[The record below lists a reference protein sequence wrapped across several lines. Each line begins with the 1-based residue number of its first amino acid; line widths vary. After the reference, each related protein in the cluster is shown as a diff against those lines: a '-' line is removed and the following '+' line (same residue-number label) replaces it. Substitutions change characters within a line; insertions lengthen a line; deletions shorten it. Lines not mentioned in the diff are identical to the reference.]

1 MAESDHHALK
11 AKDIVEDIFRRADKN
26 DSGSLS
32 LKEFQEFFSDGIMTS
47 EELEE
52 LFHLIDTEK
61 TNTLSPSEL
70 FAYFQ
75 QYMADFEPIFSLTDD
90 LSVAIT
96 NTLKSTHNKHQSTM
110 TKIEKFSTR
119 FLIKEALEHVSVAS
133 KPLESANDHLTEIG
147 LNECSANHLP
157 IVVDTA
163 DTKAKVKWHKKYQRL
178 VSGESAVAASGGV
191 VYSDQFGSEMDR
203 LSTLIDKLEGKIK
216 LEVVEEEEV
225 SQDSKNTIVV
235 VRMFLEASESNVSAF
250 RQSLKNY
257 VQSVTSESGCLH
269 VCVQSNVGSY
279 RFSVYEVWQD
289 SEHLS
294 IHYASHA
301 SKVFRKNNVDHLVK
315 PAVVN
320 TMELPASWWPAD
332 I

>member
-11 AKDIVEDIFRRADKN
+11 VKDIVEDISRRADKN

-61 TNTLSPSEL
+61 TNTLSHSEL
-70 FAYFQ
+70 LAYFQ

-96 NTLKSTHNKHQSTM
+96 NNLKSTHNKHQSTEM
-110 TKIEKFSTR
+110 TKIEKFATR

-133 KPLESANDHLTEIG
+133 KPLESANDHLTELG

-163 DTKAKVKWHKKYQRL
+163 DTKTKVKWHKKYHHL

-191 VYSDQFGSEMDR
+191 VYNDQFGSEMDR
-203 LSTLIDKLEGKIK
+203 LSTLIDQLEGKA
-216 LEVVEEEEV
+216 EVKWNLKPPLKISRSTTATT
-225 SQDSKNTIVV
+225 SQINTCDK
-235 VRMFLEASESNVSAF
+235 E
-250 RQSLKNY
+250 
-257 VQSVTSESGCLH
+257 
-269 VCVQSNVGSY
+269 
-279 RFSVYEVWQD
+279 
-289 SEHLS
+289 LS
-294 IHYASHA
+294 I
-301 SKVFRKNNVDHLVK
+301 SKQIRCMHNIICG
-315 PAVVN
+315 
-320 TMELPASWWPAD
+320 M